1 MKLVGIWHF
10 SLNFQCLS
18 LYVFLR
24 QLFFSAPLR
33 LYPYFNTACLVKRFF
48 KLYERRGPRCH
59 FDALR
64 SSCDDKKTNRS
75 CFLVVWWHLDSLN
88 IRDIRRICSSERTN
102 SCCLRIFRWVPHRHC
117 LNLCQLSFWGISTP
131 VILSHFQYLQ
141 VEHDSPDINAE
152 VQRHQWHSSKKWCVL
167 YALLWVVSKV
177 VIEITTSIKEDW
189 ITPTKWSL
197 ISLAFYFCKT
207 PLKPPSSFLKF
218 ACWTLTRDMSGQV
231 GLEQSSGFD
240 AHPGEVW
247 NLDSK
252 FLVFGDFLEVK
263 LGFAC
268 RCMITNRG

>member
-88 IRDIRRICSSERTN
+88 IRDIRRICSSGRTN

-152 VQRHQWHSSKKWCVL
+152 VQRGINDTLPKNGVCCMRSSEWFPRWWLKSL
-167 YALLWVVSKV
+167 QVSKR
-177 VIEITTSIKEDW
+177 IESHPPNGALFPWLFTS
-189 ITPTKWSL
+189 
-197 ISLAFYFCKT
+197 A
-207 PLKPPSSFLKF
+207 KPP
-218 ACWTLTRDMSGQV
+218 
-231 GLEQSSGFD
+231 
-240 AHPGEVW
+240 W
-247 NLDSK
+247 NLPVLSWNLLAEPSLGICLDRWDWNNPVVLTHIQEK
-252 FLVFGDFLEVK
+252 FE
-263 LGFAC
+263 
-268 RCMITNRG
+268 T